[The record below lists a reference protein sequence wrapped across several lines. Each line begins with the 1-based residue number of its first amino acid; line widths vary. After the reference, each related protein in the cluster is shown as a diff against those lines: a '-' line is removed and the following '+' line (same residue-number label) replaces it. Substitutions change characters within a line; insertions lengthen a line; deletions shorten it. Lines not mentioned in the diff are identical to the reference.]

1 VGISSESKLKSLVHS
16 LPRHGVV
23 TRSALAALG
32 VTPQHTQKYVASG
45 WLESVGVGVFKRAGD
60 SPTWQGGL
68 YALQAQNGLAVQ
80 VAGLTALAAEG
91 AGQFVRLGREQVWL
105 FSATGVR
112 PPLWFRRHRWPEK
125 VTHVTSKFLPAGAA
139 VRARDFGGFSL
150 VASAPERAIL
160 ECLLLAPERMDLV
173 ETYGLL
179 ENLRTLRPQVMQ
191 SLLEACSSVKV
202 KRLFMF
208 LAERAGLP
216 VVTKLA
222 RNRIDL
228 GKGARS
234 IVPKGAYVAKYEI
247 VVPRSLVQE

>member
-1 VGISSESKLKSLVHS
+1 MGVLKR
-16 LPRHGVV
+16 PRHSQKRVAWPFRFPGAS
-23 TRSALAALG
+23 RCGSLRALT
-32 VTPQHTQKYVASG
+32 VP
-45 WLESVGVGVFKRAGD
+45 D
-60 SPTWQGGL
+60 S
-68 YALQAQNGLAVQ
+68 
-80 VAGLTALAAEG
+80 
-91 AGQFVRLGREQVWL
+91 
-105 FSATGVR
+105 VR

-125 VTHVTSKFLPAGAA
+125 VTHVASKFLPAGVA
-139 VRARDFGGFSL
+139 VRARDFGGLPL

-179 ENLRTLRPQVMQ
+179 ENPRTLRPQVMQ
-191 SLLEACSSVKV
+191 SLLESCSSVKV

-216 VVTKLA
+216 VVAKLA

-247 VVPRSLVQE
+247 VVPRALVRE

>member
-1 VGISSESKLKSLVHS
+1 M
-16 LPRHGVV
+16 PRAKELWGQYAS
-23 TRSALAALG
+23 TPGSTSPAAGSGRSG
-32 VTPQHTQKYVASG
+32 
-45 WLESVGVGVFKRAGD
+45 SVW
-60 SPTWQGGL
+60 S
-68 YALQAQNGLAVQ
+68 
-80 VAGLTALAAEG
+80 
-91 AGQFVRLGREQVWL
+91 
-105 FSATGVR
+105 GVR
-112 PPLWFRRHRWPEK
+112 RYGCSHRRACGRH
-125 VTHVTSKFLPAGAA
+125 SG
-139 VRARDFGGFSL
+139 FGGFSL

-191 SLLEACSSVKV
+191 SLLESCSSVKV

-216 VVTKLA
+216 VVAKLA

-247 VVPRSLVQE
+247 VVPRALVQE